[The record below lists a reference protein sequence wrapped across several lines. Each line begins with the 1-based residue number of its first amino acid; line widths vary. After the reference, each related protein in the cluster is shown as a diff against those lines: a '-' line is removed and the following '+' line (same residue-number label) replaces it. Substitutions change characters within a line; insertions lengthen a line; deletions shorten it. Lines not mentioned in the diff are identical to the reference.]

1 MFYILLITNIL
12 LTINGISI
20 NIIEKDLNNTIEK
33 ILLINNNLFIGTN
46 NILHRLSSKTLNKN
60 LFSLKLGPQ
69 FDNSYCRSCNDFR
82 QIDYHFKILLLIN
95 NKKNHLLLCG
105 TIYQGICQII
115 DENFNF
121 IINSTLP
128 IVANDQINST
138 IGLIIPEKNLIY
150 FGVTYTNDGVY
161 RWQIPNIS
169 GRSLN
174 ITNFMKILS
183 SNDDDTIYRDDLS
196 LRFMPRQQTTFIVQY
211 IYTFYTKNYIYFITN
226 QPNDIDQTTIIT
238 KIIRFCRN
246 SSNSIIRTYSE
257 IPLICFNSDWIIKS
271 AQTII
276 DINNNNQ
283 MILIGLF
290 IKRDGSNGT
299 NICSWKIQNDID
311 KAFQDNYKNCYTM
324 GIGQRGLN
332 FIKPNE
338 PCRKDESWSIGIT
351 NDNDLCPWIISDRLP
366 YPVGGIIPIIG
377 RLFYENSFE
386 SSSALQLHPLGSS
399 ILFLQG
405 LTNGT
410 FKLGIFDF
418 LLNINWIY
426 SYQLSTQ
433 LPILSN
439 ILFDNHTA
447 SYFLASGTKI
457 YRLSF
462 AGDCA
467 SHLSCDECL
476 SSSNNVFCG
485 WCSTTERCTISND
498 CPTKSWRQENNQ
510 CIHIINVQP
519 LNASIDQSQW
529 INLTLSKLPQ
539 LEHNE
544 IYQCIFSNKIVSA
557 STQAIKLDYNR
568 LSCPTPSNHYR
579 KENIHLQIG
588 NESKVRLS
596 IVKWPSNTS
605 IATIP
610 EFIFYDCSSYSS
622 CESCRSQ
629 IGCQWCSDRC
639 SSICTEKTIQQC
651 PSFDL
656 IDTSNIF
663 IESGKSID
671 IPLKF
676 YNTIK
681 FSLECRLNETIFG
694 FIDQNYICHISKI
707 PELTNENDQIV
718 YLSIYENNISIGIP
732 IKMFIYRCDLY
743 DTCDKC
749 QSRLTCSWCQG
760 KCLSK
765 QDKQCLINSQCT
777 SLKIKDFSPKK
788 LPLYGETLVII
799 YLNELINDKILEI
812 TLADIPCLIIK
823 STNRIEC
830 QSNKSNSS
838 RHGPIKIHFQ
848 NSIILY
854 SQEFIQYCQ
863 SSINSFNPMIVYEF
877 GGQILYI
884 TGNNL
889 IIGNYQQIF
898 IGNFQCLLI
907 KQTITNVL
915 TCRLPSILSG
925 SYNITVIIDNK
936 TILNN
941 GNILKVT
948 PNPIVQDINPI
959 ISFASG
965 GRLITVRGMYFS
977 SAQSIIAE
985 FSYKQWNAKLKIISN
1000 DIISSNNG
1008 MKSSFSF
1015 RTPEIPSP
1023 SNEFN
1028 SPPID
1033 IDFSLHFD
1041 DLIILPNLI
1050 QFHYL
1055 PDIVL
1060 NISSNPPTL
1069 PYTGEELK
1077 LHVENLTE
1085 ALSMEDIQLLIGC
1098 NECKLKTFTSK
1109 GITCQPP
1116 TQLLIN
1122 TPLLLNN
1129 QHDQVACTLYNTSIG
1144 PIRFRIG
1151 VHNHLIGYLSYIRSS
1166 SSSSSSRYS
1175 VTKII
1180 SLSLASCLL
1189 TISLLTLSRFS
1200 YIKLRKPKEKS
1211 SSLSPIKSN
1220 EQNDRAFWSTTTS
1233 AIAGPYYQVYE
1244 QIPSSSSHQNTLARA
1259 PLLVCPYHHHYKQE
1273 YSTLSLMQQL
1283 EINIPFLTTISV
1295 EHEQLKK
1302 LIFTSDN
1309 IYNSSNHYQSMELFY
1324 DLLGM
1329 TPFSEAFIDQLIVNN
1344 CNDLCK
1350 YYGYIFRYNPL
1361 NLKSFPLT
1369 REISFIKLISIFL
1382 FQSKNDLCELF
1393 SLFDKLINSLIDL
1406 IDCGP
1411 CDQLLNRSINSISSS
1426 TLLLLLNIDYNCLE
1440 LLINYENLIRFH
1452 LPVLD
1457 CDTMDQIKQKINH
1470 YLNTYENISHEEI
1483 DLIIPSLNICSCNHQ
1498 IPILKQY
1505 TINSTIL
1512 CRKKSSWNYFS
1523 EKKREKNFFLYHLCT
1538 ENQLIKDKNLINN
1551 KLKENKKR
1559 LQKILNNFYEEIL
1572 NGFKIFSI
1580 WEKQINEKNQN
1591 NLFKQYI
1598 QLVSDLIRRLN
1609 RLMIC
1614 RSTCPIIQSCLNV
1627 IADGLE
1633 FIFQTKTEF
1642 SSEIELLFEDDRKY
1656 FASFDTNLFKIPS
1669 YSLIDSLPS
1678 TLDIR
1683 SLILTD
1689 HTSMECLFKLYQFY
1703 ELHSEP
1709 INQHIGENHVSVL
1722 LPVHH
1727 LLVQIR
1733 QLINSDSI
1741 RTNTTII

>member
-1 MFYILLITNIL
+1 MFYILLISYIL

-33 ILLINNNLFIGTN
+33 ILLINNNNLFIGTIN
-46 NILHRLSSKTLNKN
+46 SLHRLSSKTLNKN
-60 LFSLKLGPQ
+60 ILSSLNFGPQ
-69 FDNSYCRSCNDFR
+69 LDNSYCRSCNNFR
-82 QIDYHFKILLLIN
+82 KIDYHFKILLLIN
-95 NKKNHLLLCG
+95 KQNHLLICG
-105 TIYQGICQII
+105 TIYQGICQIV
-115 DENFNF
+115 DENLNI

-128 IVANDQINST
+128 IVANDPINSS
-138 IGLIIPEKNLIY
+138 IGLIIPEKNLIF
-150 FGVTYTNDGVY
+150 FGVTYTNNGIY

-174 ITNFMKILS
+174 LTNFMKILTNN
-183 SNDDDTIYRDDLS
+183 NDDETISRDDLS
-196 LRFMPRQQTTFIVQY
+196 IRFMPRQQITFIVQY
-211 IYTFYTKNYIYFITN
+211 IYTFYTNNYIYFITN
-226 QPNDIDQTTIIT
+226 QPNDIDQKTIIT

-246 SSNSIIRTYSE
+246 SSNSIIRSYTE
-257 IPLICFNSDWIIKS
+257 IPLICFNFDWIIKS

-276 DINNNNQ
+276 DNNNNNQ

-290 IKRDGSNGT
+290 IKRDGSTGT

-311 KAFQDNYKNCYTM
+311 KAFQDNYKNCYTI

-338 PCRKDESWSIGIT
+338 PCRKDESWSIGMT
-351 NDNDLCPWIISDRLP
+351 NDNDICPWIISDRLP

-386 SSSALQLHPLGSS
+386 SSSALQLYPLGSS
-399 ILFLQG
+399 ILFLHG

-433 LPILSN
+433 LPILSD
-439 ILFDNHTA
+439 ILFDNYTA
-447 SYFLASGTKI
+447 SFFLASGSKI

-476 SSSNNVFCG
+476 SSSNNIFCG
-485 WCSTTERCTISND
+485 WCSTTERCTVSND
-498 CPTKSWRQENNQ
+498 CSAKFWRQDNNQ

-544 IYQCIFSNKIVSA
+544 IYQCIFSNKIMSA
-557 STQAIKLDYNR
+557 NTQAIKLDYNQ
-568 LSCPTPSNHYR
+568 LSCPTPSNHFR
-579 KENIHLQIG
+579 KENNHIQIG

-622 CESCRSQ
+622 CESCRLQ

-639 SSICTEKTIQQC
+639 SSICTEKIIRQC

-656 IDTSNIF
+656 IDISNIF

-676 YNTIK
+676 YNTFK
-681 FSLECRLNETIFG
+681 SLLECRLNETIFG
-694 FIDQNYICHISKI
+694 FIDQNNICHISII
-707 PELTNENDQIV
+707 PELINENDQIV

-743 DTCDKC
+743 DSCDKC
-749 QSRLTCSWCQG
+749 QSRLTCSWCEG

-765 QDKQCLINSQCT
+765 TDNQCSINSPCT
-777 SLKIKDFSPKK
+777 SLIIKDFLPKK
-788 LPLYGETLVII
+788 LPLNGETLVTI

-823 STNRIEC
+823 STNPIEC

-838 RHGPIKIHFQ
+838 RHGPIKIHFK
-848 NSIILY
+848 NSIILF
-854 SQEFIQYCQ
+854 SKEFIQYSQ
-863 SSINSFNPMIVYEF
+863 SLINSFKPMIVYEF
-877 GGQILYI
+877 GGQILHI

-889 IIGNYQQIF
+889 IIGDHQQIF
-898 IGNFQCLLI
+898 IGNYQCLSI

-915 TCRLPSILSG
+915 TCRLPSMLSG
-925 SYNITVIIDNK
+925 SYNLTVIIDNK

-965 GRLITVRGMYFS
+965 GRLITVRGMYFT
-977 SAQSIIAE
+977 SAQSITIE
-985 FSYKQWNAKLKIISN
+985 FAYKKWNAKLKIISN

-1008 MKSSFSF
+1008 IITSFSF
-1015 RTPEIPSP
+1015 RTPGIPSP
-1023 SNEFN
+1023 SNEFS

-1033 IDFSLHFD
+1033 VDFSLYFD
-1041 DLIILPNLI
+1041 DLILLPNLI
-1050 QFHYL
+1050 QFHYI
-1055 PDIVL
+1055 PDVLL
-1060 NISSNPPTL
+1060 NISSKPPIL

-1077 LHVENLTE
+1077 LQVENLTE
-1085 ALSMEDIQLLIGC
+1085 AASIEDIQLLIGC
-1098 NECKLKTFTSK
+1098 LECKLKTFTSK

-1116 TQLLIN
+1116 TQLLTN
-1122 TPLLLNN
+1122 THLLLNN

-1151 VHNHLIGYLSYIRSS
+1151 FREYLIGYLSYIRSS
-1166 SSSSSSRYS
+1166 SSSSRYS
-1175 VTKII
+1175 NIPII
-1180 SLSLASCLL
+1180 YLILASCLL
-1189 TISLLTLSRFS
+1189 IIALITLGRFS

-1211 SSLSPIKSN
+1211 SSLSPIRSN
-1220 EQNDRAFWSTTTS
+1220 EQNDKAFWSTTTS

-1259 PLLVCPYHHHYKQE
+1259 PLLICPYHHHYKQE
-1273 YSTLSLMQQL
+1273 YSTLPLMQQL
-1283 EINIPFLTTISV
+1283 EIKIPFLTTISV

-1309 IYNSSNHYQSMELFY
+1309 TYISSNHHQSMALFY

-1344 CNDLCK
+1344 CNDLYK
-1350 YYGYIFRYNPL
+1350 YYGYIFRYNLL
-1361 NLKSFPLT
+1361 NLKLFPLT
-1369 REISFIKLISIFL
+1369 REISFIKLISTLL
-1382 FQSKNDLCELF
+1382 FQSKNNLCELF
-1393 SLFDKLINSLIDL
+1393 YLFDKLLNSLIDI

-1411 CDQLLNRSINSISSS
+1411 CDELLNRSINSISSS
-1426 TLLLLLNIDYNCLE
+1426 TLLLLSSDINYNCLE
-1440 LLINYENLIRFH
+1440 LLINYENIINFH
-1452 LPVLD
+1452 ISVLD
-1457 CDTMDQIKQKINH
+1457 CDTINQIKEKIIH
-1470 YLNTYENISHEEI
+1470 YLNSYENLSYEQI
-1483 DLIIPSLNICSCNHQ
+1483 DLIIPSLNICSCNHYQ

-1512 CRKKSSWNYFS
+1512 CRKKSSWNYLI
-1523 EKKREKNFFLYHLCT
+1523 EKKEDNLFLYHLCT
-1538 ENQLIKDKNLINN
+1538 ENQLINDKKLINN
-1551 KLKENKKR
+1551 KLKENKIR

-1572 NGFKIFSI
+1572 NGLKYFSI
-1580 WEKQINEKNQN
+1580 LEKEIDEKNQN

-1598 QLVSDLIRRLN
+1598 QLVSDLIRRLHT
-1609 RLMIC
+1609 LMIS
-1614 RSTCPIIQSCLNV
+1614 RSTSSIIQSCLNV

-1656 FASFDTNLFKIPS
+1656 FSSFDANQFKISS
-1669 YSLIDSLPS
+1669 YSQIDSLPS
-1678 TLDIR
+1678 SLDIR

-1689 HTSMECLFKLYQFY
+1689 HTAIECLFKLYQFY

-1709 INQHIGENHVSVL
+1709 VSLFERLSFVFIK
-1722 LPVHH
+1722 H
-1727 LLVQIR
+1727 
-1733 QLINSDSI
+1733 DSK
-1741 RTNTTII
+1741 